1 MAAAVRPAKHTPHI
15 VHSQSVLFDTG
26 CSLSIAPNNKFAR
39 GLLMRLRK
47 AKTNFTL
54 GDAAT
59 TVTADQKGD
68 VDIFH
73 QRERDGDVKITFH
86 CLNTGKMWL
95 LSVDD
100 LSNQGYLI
108 ILRNWDNS
116 YGIGPDKSVFI
127 ITRDKPAT
135 DGSGGGCGLWRV
147 VLQFTEA
154 GVARIQ
160 SLPRDSAEARRVL
173 NSSILDMLSKPDD
186 SITTTPRGSIIATTP
201 ISPAAPT
208 LTDSATPARS
218 DLASTARTGSTTPAP
233 TGATTPAPSDPTST
247 APTGSTTP
255 APTCSS
261 STTPAPRP
269 GDVRTKTTARAR
281 PLMSPG
287 HNGRLLLHDFHYAMG
302 HCGDD
307 TSYAFTYSGSLGLPI
322 EFTKVTSA
330 KSKAILVGG
339 LHCNGCRTLRHGV
352 HRHSPMADAVFF
364 GVSLVGTHW
373 LLDYTR
379 IMPVPDFMGNVM
391 SVCFFERKVGKR
403 MIFNV
408 KRHDELFRCADNL
421 VSRVAREI
429 GVKVTTIT
437 LDSDTT
443 VFKTGSLD
451 PYTASA
457 TKFMDTTGVLFRASP
472 PNTQALNLAEGHMNY
487 LMAVMFSQIAH
498 ARLSMRF
505 WGLSILHAA
514 DVLDARPHA
523 RDDDSTMPFGACSYS
538 LYWCKPCDL
547 SMHLV
552 FGAMA
557 KLKIVGT
564 KSNQLKRQHRDGLF
578 VGIAWHCMAWRFFVI
593 EDQSLTV
600 TWHANISTDMT
611 ARSSL
616 LYRDGLAMG
625 QIEGDTASGTK
636 LPVNAHNQL
645 IRSLYTELPNGIH
658 EGIVVS
664 DRLTGVPIK
673 MIPSYDQ
680 RGNLVLVD
688 SHELPGQP
696 APSSTPSAQPTS
708 GPTPSTPQPP
718 TAPAAVPKPSS
729 NAPPKTMADRLH
741 ALGDDV
747 AIKFAQPC
755 PKRPGTA
762 SAARYQKYM
771 TCTTLGELR
780 KLWPDHALKSDYPWD
795 YHKGYLT
802 FENPATLAFVGS
814 IWSELL
820 LPAGDMLRRSEEQW
834 QHDTA
839 DAQLAAATSTTARAG
854 ATRDETTYFDC
865 GWEYGQLSINKW
877 GGGEPDGYI
886 TNYIAYAESIEHEM
900 EAADTVNDTTDMDSA
915 YIAAMLDPFDSSG
928 EPALPT
934 PPPGYIGTWE
944 AYMNEVCVYDDDTD
958 VDANDTDKYRENLKL
973 AAARI
978 ITDITG
984 AGTEEYHEE
993 ESLINAVADSIDQ
1006 RLEMLG
1012 TDAPEPE
1019 KVEEFIAAAFAGRD
1033 PEYACSATS
1042 SDTDPT
1048 FPNAMASPKRKE
1060 WIESCLTEWVSLT
1073 TTYKCFGTNVRPMRE
1088 AVERVRR
1095 GERVRIVPLRW
1106 VLKMKPSRLKARLV
1120 ACESVGRYNTPRLD
1134 KWSPTIGSDSVR
1146 MVFVIGCQHNC
1157 DFFSLDISGAY
1168 LTGKRPAGEP
1178 DVYLTMPPGL
1188 DLIREYAKEHGI
1200 DLGTANSLLNYKDSN
1215 GKPNCLFLEGNLYGT
1230 QLAGRAFWEHARNWL
1245 VNGIG
1250 FKDATGDPCIFV
1262 KWMDDGSFI
1271 IIGLYVDDILIATN
1285 SPKTRR
1291 WFEQAFQDEF
1301 NQSPDSDGDTYLGIE
1316 YKVHNLDHYK
1326 YITLNTPRI
1335 WEKLRDK
1342 LDGLHITL
1350 PKVGTPLPS
1359 NAMELVNAD
1368 VDEANNPIVKESE
1381 INVREIL
1388 GMLSWGVHAVRPG
1401 EAFACS
1407 LIARRAHQPTR
1418 SLVVV
1423 LLHLTS
1429 YLLDHADDKLHIT
1442 GNGERIFT
1450 TACDSSF
1457 ANDQG
1462 HHGSGRSWFGYALIW
1477 GGIAFHFRSKLQ
1489 PYVAP
1494 STRDAEA
1501 GALVFCVKAMIGT
1514 LVMLEEMG
1522 FLPEGVTPLR
1532 LEIDSQAAIASMTT
1546 EWIHKDSRWNAIRIR
1561 FLREFV
1567 REMLIKPFYTVTTEM
1582 RADALTKVPSSAH
1595 SHGKARRALMGTVP
1609 LPYSK

>member
-1 MAAAVRPAKHTPHI
+1 MHT
-15 VHSQSVLFDTG
+15 QSVLFDSG
-26 CSLSIAPNNKFAR
+26 CSLSIAPDNEFVHN
-39 GLLMRLRK
+39 LLKDLRD
-47 AKTNFTL
+47 ANANFTL

-59 TVTADQKGD
+59 KVKARKKGD
-68 VDIFH
+68 IQLEH
-73 QRERDGDVKITFH
+73 QKKRDGDVSITFH
-86 CLNTGKMWL
+86 CLQTGKMWL

-100 LSNQGYLI
+100 LTDHGYLI
-108 ILRNWDNS
+108 LLRNWGTS
-116 YGIGPDKSVFI
+116 YGITPNEDVFI
-127 ITRDKPAT
+127 ILREKPAN
-135 DGSGGGCGLWRV
+135 DGSGGGSGLWRV

-154 GVARIQ
+154 GVAQIQ
-160 SLPRDSAEARRVL
+160 SLPRDSPEAIQVL
-173 NSSILDMLSKPDD
+173 NSSILDMFSKRSGSNIAS
-186 SITTTPRGSIIATTP
+186 SIGGSIIAQTAT
-201 ISPAAPT
+201 APT
-208 LTDSATPARS
+208 GSTPPATTGSTTPAR
-218 DLASTARTGSTTPAP
+218 AGSTTPAP
-233 TGATTPAPSDPTST
+233 TNPTTPASTNSITPAPTDSATTAQTGST
-247 APTGSTTP
+247 APT
-255 APTCSS
+255 
-261 STTPAPRP
+261 PRRNH
-269 GDVRTKTTARAR
+269 GTQARAR
-281 PLMSPG
+281 PMMTSG
-287 HNGRLLLHDFHYAMG
+287 HNGRLLIHDFHSAMG
-302 HCGDD
+302 HCGET
-307 TSYAFTYSGSLGLPI
+307 TSYAFAYSGSLGLPI
-322 EFTKVTSA
+322 EFTDVTSA
-330 KSKAILVGG
+330 KSKAIIICGSG
-339 LHCNGCRTLRHGV
+339 CDGCRSLRHGV
-352 HRHSPMADAVFF
+352 HHHSPTADAVFF
-364 GVSLVGTHW
+364 GVSLTGTHW
-373 LLDYTR
+373 LFDFTR
-379 IMPVPDFMGNVM
+379 VMPVADFQGNTM
-391 SVCFFERKVGKR
+391 SACFFERKVGYR
-403 MIFNV
+403 IIYNV
-408 KRHDELFRCADNL
+408 KSHHEIFACSRHLI
-421 VSRVAREI
+421 SRAAREI
-429 GVKVTTIT
+429 GVKIRTIT

-451 PYTASA
+451 PYTEEA
-457 TKFMDTTGVLFRASP
+457 TKFMDETGTLFRASP
-472 PNTQALNLAEGHMNY
+472 PNTQALNLAEGFMNY
-487 LMAVMFSQIAH
+487 LMAVTFSQIAH
-498 ARLSMRF
+498 ARLCMRF

-514 DVLDARPHA
+514 DVLNVRPHA
-523 RDDDSTMPFGACSYS
+523 RDDDSTLPFGACSWS
-538 LYWCKPCDL
+538 LYWSKPADL
-547 SMHLV
+547 SLFLV
-552 FGAMA
+552 WGSMA

-578 VGIAWHCMAWRFFVI
+578 VGIAWHCLAWRFFVI

-600 TWHANISTDMT
+600 TWHANINSDMT

-625 QIEGDTASGTK
+625 QNEGDTALGTR
-636 LPVNAHNQL
+636 LPPNVHNQL
-645 IRSLYTELPNGIH
+645 IRDLYAELPNGIH

-664 DRLTGVPIK
+664 DRLTGVPVT
-673 MIPSYDQ
+673 MVPSYDQ
-680 RGNLVLVD
+680 RGDLVMV
-688 SHELPGQP
+688 ETREMPAP
-696 APSSTPSAQPTS
+696 PTPVVPTTAPSST
-708 GPTPSTPQPP
+708 
-718 TAPAAVPKPSS
+718 APAAAPTAVTTPRSTRPPPRPSNRPS
-729 NAPPKTMADRLH
+729 AVPPKDTVDRLH

-747 AIKFAQPC
+747 AIRFVQPC

-762 SAARYQKYM
+762 SFKRYEAYM
-771 TCTTLGELR
+771 SCTTLGELR
-780 KLWPDHALKSDYPWD
+780 KMWPKRAFKADYAFD
-795 YHKGYLT
+795 YHHGYLT

-820 LPAGDMLRRSEEQW
+820 LPANDFFRRTEQQQDVTEERVTAVTATTIAANTNRDEIDYFDGGW
-834 QHDTA
+834 DWSQHDA
-839 DAQLAAATSTTARAG
+839 E
-854 ATRDETTYFDC
+854 TRR
-865 GWEYGQLSINKW
+865 QLSINKW

-886 TNYIAYAESIEHEM
+886 TNYLSYAEDVEHEM
-900 EAADTVNDTTDMDSA
+900 KTADTVDDTSTMDTA
-915 YIAAMLDPFDSSG
+915 YISAMLGSLGSIG
-928 EPALPT
+928 EPALPV

-944 AYMNEVCVYDDDTD
+944 EYMNEVCTYDDDLD
-958 VDANDTDKYRENLKL
+958 INVDDTSKNRENLEL

-993 ESLINAVADSIDQ
+993 ESLINAVADSLDK

-1042 SDTDPT
+1042 AETDPT
-1048 FPNAMASPKRKE
+1048 FPEAISSPKRKE
-1060 WIESCLTEWVSLT
+1060 WIEACLTEWVSLT

-1088 AVERVRR
+1088 AVERTRR
-1095 GERVRIVPLRW
+1095 GERVRIIPLRW

-1168 LTGKRPAGEP
+1168 LTGKRPADEP

-1188 DLIREYAKEHGI
+1188 DLIREYAEEHGI
-1200 DLGTANSLLNYKDSN
+1200 DLGEAKSLLNYKDAN

-1245 VNGIG
+1245 VNDLG

-1271 IIGLYVDDILIATN
+1271 IVGLYVDDCLIATT
-1285 SPKTRR
+1285 SPETRR

-1301 NQSPDSDGDTYLGIE
+1301 SQSPDSDGDTYLGIE
-1316 YKVHNLDHYK
+1316 YKVHELGNYK
-1326 YITLNTPRI
+1326 YVTLNTPRI

-1342 LDGLHITL
+1342 LDGLQITL
-1350 PKVGTPLPS
+1350 PKVSTPLPS
-1359 NAMELVNAD
+1359 NAMDLVYAD
-1368 VDEANNPIVKESE
+1368 VDEVNNPLVKESE

-1401 EAFACS
+1401 EAFASS
-1407 LIARRAHQPTR
+1407 LIARRAHLPTR

-1462 HHGSGRSWFGYALIW
+1462 HHGSGRSWFGFALIW

-1514 LVMLEEMG
+1514 LVMLEELG

-1582 RADALTKVPSSAH
+1582 RADTLTKVPSSAH
-1595 SHGKARRALMGTVP
+1595 SHAIARLALMGTAP
-1609 LPYSK
+1609 PPYSK